1 MIDRDLIKIISES
14 LNLKNNQVNDEIEM
28 QNTKEWDSLNHVK
41 IIIALSK
48 KFNVKIQTSDYDKL
62 TSFKSIKNFLNKKI
76 N

>member
-1 MIDRDLIKIISES
+1 VIDKDLIKIISES
-14 LNLKNNQVNDEIEM
+14 LNLKNNQVNDETEM

>member
-14 LNLKNNQVNDEIEM
+14 LNLKNNQINDEIEM

-41 IIIALSK
+41 IIISLSK
-48 KFNVKIQTSDYDKL
+48 KFNIKIQTSDYDKL

-76 N
+76 K

>member
-1 MIDRDLIKIISES
+1 MIDKDLIKIISES
-14 LNLKNNQVNDEIEM
+14 LNLKNNQVNDETEM

>member
-14 LNLKNNQVNDEIEM
+14 LNLKNNQINDEIEM